1 MSATTSRRN
10 VLKFIGLGSITTA
23 IAPAVLLQACKEAAT
38 AVQSYTFSSL
48 NAGQSATV
56 KAIQDLIIP
65 RTDTPSASDVGS
77 VEFLDTYMTHAY
89 KPADKARMLHQLDL
103 FAAKLKEAHS
113 VEPADATEEQLSAM
127 MDEYFVKYTAPEK
140 PEVEMEIEGNKVD
153 NAAQEEGDA
162 VTYEDDPTEINNLLK
177 GIRGITLESY
187 FSSEKVGT
195 EVLNYLPVPGPFIGQ
210 MPMSDLPNGVNW
222 SL

>member
-10 VLKFIGLGSITTA
+10 VLKFIGLGGITTA
-23 IAPAVLLQACKEAAT
+23 IAPAVLLQACKEAASV
-38 AVQSYTFSSL
+38 AQSYTFSTLS
-48 NAGQSATV
+48 AGQAATV

-77 VEFLDTYMTHAY
+77 VEFLDTFMTHAY
-89 KPADKARMLHQLDL
+89 KPEDKKRMLYQLDL
-103 FAAKLKEAHS
+103 FASKLKSAHS
-113 VEPADATEEQLSAM
+113 VEPSAATEEQLGAM
-127 MDEYFVKYTAPEK
+127 MDEYFVNYSAPEK
-140 PEVEMEIEGNKVD
+140 EDVEIEIEGNKIANPD
-153 NAAQEEGDA
+153 GDA
-162 VTYEDDPTEINNLLK
+162 SETSAYEDDPTELNKLLN
-177 GIRGITLESY
+177 GIRWATLESY
-187 FSSEKVGT
+187 FSSEKIGT